1 MRQLQHCVT
10 ERSALDAVE
19 LFHTEQRRNGT
30 GGYCRTANKR
40 IAAEM
45 AYQRKA
51 EANLP
56 DDNCFKVY
64 IVSGEN
70 RNTNNEYQLNCAN
83 HPISIFF
90 LHFVNFFSQYKIDC
104 RVTIE
109 LLDTDSEDNEKS
121 VQNAKNWSEY
131 VDRIANPIANTNNA
145 TNESSA
151 APIEIAA
158 TENQNDAEMS
168 VDIKEEKLDDELV
181 SEV

>member
-70 RNTNNEYQLNCAN
+70 RNTNKSSQLKCAN
-83 HPISIFF
+83 HHPQIFSF
-90 LHFVNFFSQYKIDC
+90 YSFNLNAQYKIDC

-131 VDRIANPIANTNNA
+131 VDRIANPITNTNNT

-151 APIEIAA
+151 APTETTA

-168 VDIKEEKLDDELV
+168 MDIKEEKLDDELV